1 MRKLF
6 VFIAAVLVLASCS
19 YREALY
25 VDLPGTVW
33 SIQKDKVTTWVCFHD
48 ADSASFVQFSSK
60 TSRSQ
65 IAHGPY
71 TCEGHDVVLTLGGGT
86 TYKLTR
92 TLFNLKRAS
101 SNDNF
106 VNLSPCLYSSLAGTV
121 WMSPLDNN
129 LHLAFFPSGNECV
142 DILYTNISRED
153 SSQPYGWSVK
163 KASASINGSSVKV
176 GNMSAILYQDILTTG
191 IYAAQ
196 RLCDAVQEEG
206 SSSLKGSVWAYNN
219 TGYPADIP
227 AVIVFNGN
235 DTFVS
240 ISGLWGGTLS
250 SSRVNPYNF
259 VISTG
264 TYSES
269 GGTVSLTLDGKN
281 ESCPISGS
289 SFTMSDR
296 TYKKLDY

>member
-33 SIQKDKVTTWVCFHD
+33 SFAADKVTTWICFHD
-48 ADSASFVQFSSK
+48 ADSASFVQYSSE
-60 TSRSQ
+60 TGRSQ

-71 TCEGHDVVLTLGGGT
+71 TCEGHDVILTLGGT

-92 TLFNLKRAS
+92 TFFNLKRAS

-106 VNLSPCLYSSLAGTV
+106 VKLSPCLHSSLAGTV
-121 WMSPLDNN
+121 WMSPMDNN
-129 LHLAFFPSGNECV
+129 LHLAFFPSENECV

-153 SSQPYGWSVK
+153 SSLPYGWSAK
-163 KASASINGSSVKV
+163 KASASINGSAVGV
-176 GNMSAILYQDILTTG
+176 GNMSATLYKDILTTG